1 MSDRT
6 KNLSKQAGQP
16 LHDQFVAMVAKLFAE
31 SGWHISYDAVAMT
44 PSGSP
49 VRADLKAH
57 TPEGQE
63 LFFEFKIG
71 NSKDYLPMS
80 AYAQG
85 AQLNRSGIPAILVT
99 NMKVA
104 DPLAELFRESR
115 IPVIKTTVD
124 FEQRAFLDSLRS
136 AAAINPEI
144 VVGDRKRF

>member
-6 KNLSKQAGQP
+6 KNLSKHAGQT
-16 LHDQFVAMVAKLFAE
+16 LHDQYVAMVAKLFAE
-31 SGWHISYDAVAMT
+31 SGWAVFYDAIAMT

-49 VRADLKAH
+49 VRADLRTH

-63 LFFEFKIG
+63 LLFEFKIG
-71 NSKDYLPMS
+71 NSQDYLPMS

-85 AQLNRSGIPAILVT
+85 AQLNRSGIPAIVVT

-115 IPVIKTTVD
+115 IPVITTPAQFD
-124 FEQRAFLDSLRS
+124 QKAFLDSLR
-136 AAAINPEI
+136 AAAAEI
-144 VVGDRKRF
+144 TVGGRKRF